1 MIHPVNYLELVSVA
15 PDDAS
20 DLGHVLHQT
29 AHDLCHL
36 LPLMKRRVLHLV
48 KLSLDIVQL
57 ALLKHSFSNYWGKC
71 FTFYNKK

>member
-29 AHDLCHL
+29 AHDLRHL
-36 LPLMKRRVLHLV
+36 LPLMK
-48 KLSLDIVQL
+48 
-57 ALLKHSFSNYWGKC
+57 
-71 FTFYNKK
+71 